1 MSKKGL
7 MISDSVDQADFEDG
21 DISEDSNESKK
32 KGK

>member
-7 MISDSVDQADFEDG
+7 MISEADHIDMEDG
-21 DISEDSNESKK
+21 DISEESNESRK